1 MRLGTM
7 LVALGVGVGLG
18 GAAPA
23 DDLGLVPQW
32 SVTGTLQW
40 TRHGSDV
47 FGVGDRVVV
56 LDAVTGTKRR
66 SASGSKPGGQAELL
80 PRPSTDGALLVFGW
94 YVWDRK
100 EAVIVCFDA
109 RTLQLRWQRRF
120 PWGDGV
126 IEIRP
131 KVHAAFGED
140 GVYVQLTGREDE
152 ENLLKLRRD
161 TGDVIWAQ
169 KLDRWITGVPPV
181 WYQGRLLIRSAVDT
195 RYPNGHGHYQAVDP
209 SSGLPVWRIRLES
222 MPAIGLDDVPF
233 IVGDRAYLTT
243 GIGGPVGRLYVVD
256 LQRGQLVEDSIVK
269 ELRHPFALLD
279 RVIYFAGQRPG
290 ALQVQPGPDR
300 ELWRATIKPSAITP
314 SDVLLPSIAS
324 TGVVDE
330 ATNRVYLGDTRRG
343 IWVLSMADGKLLGLI
358 DTHAGYVDPNPFRGF
373 SVTYGGA
380 RLERDGDRVLVGTQD
395 GRLLG
400 YRLKRP

>member
-23 DDLGLVPQW
+23 DDLGLVPLW
-32 SVTGTLQW
+32 SVTGTPQW
-40 TRHGSDV
+40 TRHGGDV
-47 FGVGDRVVV
+47 LGVGDRVVV
-56 LDAVTGTKRR
+56 LDSVTGAKRR
-66 SASGSKPGGQAELL
+66 SAPASKPTGEAELL

-100 EAVIVCFDA
+100 EGVILCFDA

-120 PWGDGV
+120 PWGEGAH
-126 IEIRP
+126 EIRP
-131 KVHAAFGED
+131 EVHAAFDED
-140 GVYVQLTGREDE
+140 GVYVQLTGRKDE

-169 KLDRWITGVPPV
+169 KLDRWSTGVPPV
-181 WYQGRLLIRSAVDT
+181 WYQGRLLIRSAVDI
-195 RYPNGHGHYQAVDP
+195 RYPNGHGHYQAVEP
-209 SSGLPVWRIRLES
+209 STGVPAWRIRLES
-222 MPAIGLDDVPF
+222 MPAIGLDDVPL
-233 IVGDRAYLTT
+233 IVGDWAYLTT
-243 GIGGPVGRLYVVD
+243 EKPGPDGHFYVVD

-269 ELRHPFALLD
+269 DLQHPFALLD

-314 SDVLLPSIAS
+314 SDVLLPSVAS
-324 TGVVDE
+324 TGVVDG
-330 ATNRVYLGDTRRG
+330 ATKRVYLGDTRRG
-343 IWVLSMADGKLLGLI
+343 IWVLSMVDGKVLGLI
-358 DTHAGYVDPNPFRGF
+358 DTTGYGRGF
-373 SVTYGGA
+373 VTYGAA

-400 YRLKRP
+400 YRLKGP